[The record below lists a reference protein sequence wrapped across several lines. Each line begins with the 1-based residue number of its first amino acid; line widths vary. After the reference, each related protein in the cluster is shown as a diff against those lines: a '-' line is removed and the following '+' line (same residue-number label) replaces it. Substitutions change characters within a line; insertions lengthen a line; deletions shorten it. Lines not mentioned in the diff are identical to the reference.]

1 MSDQNGTTQESEKST
16 FDLSS
21 CMEMMGEMFSQ
32 GGCDCG
38 CGEMMSQAKFNGE
51 NPEEWQSMMGQMIE
65 ACFGGQVKD
74 EGASE
79 EVVNK
84 S

>member
-1 MSDQNGTTQESEKST
+1 MADQTATTQEGGNKE
-16 FDLSS
+16 FDMAA
-21 CMEMMGEMFSQ
+21 CMDMMGEMFSQ
-32 GGCDCG
+32 GGCACG

-51 NPEEWQSMMGQMIE
+51 IPEEWRSMMGQMIE

-79 EVVNK
+79 EVVK
-84 S
+84 KL